1 MAKYR
6 DIIIIG
12 GGAAGLMA
20 ATGAGRMAGRM
31 NEDGQRAGTSIMLLE
46 KMPRPGRKIMITGKG
61 RCNFTNV
68 KDWDS
73 FSDHIH
79 PNANLLKPAF
89 FNLTPE
95 DLTEMFESAG
105 LRTVIERGDRAFP
118 ESHRSADVVDTLA
131 RMAGEAGTDI
141 RCGCQVVAIHMN
153 NDRCATDKEKQ
164 GRFSVRCTDGS
175 EYCCKCLI
183 IATGGLSY
191 PSSGSTGDGLVW
203 AGELGLKIS
212 ATFPSLTA
220 IVPAGYK
227 VADGRG
233 HIDRSV
239 KMSARGSVLC
249 GVQLKNT
256 GLTVTVDGNPAEE
269 EFGEIYFTDGGL
281 EGPVGFKVSR
291 KCVQA
296 LVNGSRV
303 SVTIDLKPA
312 VDSDDLDRRISS
324 LWQEI
329 ASDRRSAGRR
339 YSERFRIL
347 LGKLLP
353 KELVEGFILW
363 NPGVDHKT
371 LAKTLK
377 NWEME
382 ISGYVGYERCVITAG
397 GVSAKEINARTMECR
412 KIPGLYLA
420 GEIIDLDAD
429 TGGYNLH
436 TAFSTGYLAGQS
448 AAKSL

>member
-20 ATGAGRMAGRM
+20 ATGAGRMAKSLNDGGR
-31 NEDGQRAGTSIMLLE
+31 RSGTDITLLE

-73 FSDHIH
+73 FSEHIH
-79 PNANLLKPAF
+79 PNASLLKPAF

-95 DLTEMFESAG
+95 SLTEMLDSAG

-118 ESHRSADVVDTLA
+118 ESHRSADVVDTLVRLA
-131 RMAGEAGTDI
+131 EEAGADI
-141 RCGCQVVAIHMN
+141 RCGSQVVSIHIN
-153 NDRCATDKEKQ
+153 NDSGDSGNDGH
-164 GRFSVRCTDGS
+164 GRFSLRCADGS

-191 PSSGSTGDGLVW
+191 PSSGSTGDGLAW
-203 AGELGLKIS
+203 AGEMGLKIS

-227 VADGRG
+227 VEDRRG
-233 HIDRSV
+233 HIDRSA

-296 LVNGSRV
+296 LVNGAKV

-312 VDSDDLDRRISS
+312 VDAGDLDRRIYS

-353 KELVEGFILW
+353 RELVEGFTLW

-371 LAKTLK
+371 LARTLK
-377 NWEME
+377 NWKME

-397 GVSAKEINARTMECR
+397 GVCAKEINARTMECR

-420 GEIIDLDAD
+420 GEMIDLDAD

-448 AAKSL
+448 AVKSL